1 MPLHN
6 RLQTRKL
13 NRQVSFIIAA
23 GLAIITIIAALL
35 VWKEREVESRVYL
48 IDKIGTA
55 AEDFHT
61 GVMHVSLSTNDASSP
76 WHYST
81 GLALIQQALQEF
93 REANAEIS
101 SELASETLT
110 LSANV
115 FKEQLQ
121 DYQFP
126 KDQDD
131 IRLRQASYVLNNNI
145 RNIEKAL
152 RQELDQERMAQ
163 RLWFSLALLVAVA
176 MLVPLV
182 MSLLRSE
189 YKRLRLDYQLRQS
202 EQKFL
207 ELAEKISSF
216 VELIEGVTDQTNLLA
231 LNAAIEAARAGQH
244 GRGFAVVADEVR
256 SLAQKTQ
263 ETTRDIV
270 TMTGELRNVISSS
283 AHISD
288 KALEAAEEAQ
298 AISAES
304 INSYSQVLTAV
315 KDINSEVD
323 LVTDASQQ
331 QNSAVETV
339 SQSIQTLSELCDD
352 AFDQADT
359 LASNTDELSELSS
372 NIVKQLDKLDDD

>member
-1 MPLHN
+1 
-6 RLQTRKL
+6 
-13 NRQVSFIIAA
+13 
-23 GLAIITIIAALL
+23 
-35 VWKEREVESRVYL
+35 
-48 IDKIGTA
+48 
-55 AEDFHT
+55 
-61 GVMHVSLSTNDASSP
+61 
-76 WHYST
+76 
-81 GLALIQQALQEF
+81 
-93 REANAEIS
+93 
-101 SELASETLT
+101 
-110 LSANV
+110 
-115 FKEQLQ
+115 
-121 DYQFP
+121 
-126 KDQDD
+126 
-131 IRLRQASYVLNNNI
+131 
-145 RNIEKAL
+145 
-152 RQELDQERMAQ
+152 MAQ